1 MPAVGETM
9 EEQPLWKQGDPLGQI
24 GNKVLF
30 ENEHIRVWSVALP
43 PKGRQPWHKHHL
55 PYLIVPISEG
65 DCEMRFEDGRK
76 RRITDVAGEVIWRGD
91 PGPVHELYNL
101 EDSDFLS
108 ILVEIKAAGERA

>member
-1 MPAVGETM
+1 M
-9 EEQPLWKQGDPLGQI
+9 EEQPLWKQGEPLGPI

-43 PKGRQPWHKHHL
+43 PKGRQPWHKHQL
-55 PYLIVPISEG
+55 PYLIVPISDG

-76 RRITDVAGEVIWRGD
+76 RKITDVPGEVIWRGE

-101 EDSDFLS
+101 EDHKFLS
-108 ILVEIKAAGERA
+108 ILVEIKSAEPPK